1 MFKFCDFA
9 ILFCDSQ
16 VQSCGAE
23 SHPHGVTR
31 CPISPCPH
39 CPSSQKKLCTLCTLK
54 KKNLPPP
61 TLSAEGVVDRAGHY
75 LPSRPTHSAT
85 FPRAPF
91 FTIQKWTPSRKGGG
105 GCIQT
110 EKERPCMCFLF
121 FAHTSGWLFFCG
133 TPIGSGYHRV
143 VVRVQI

>member
-23 SHPHGVTR
+23 PHPHGVTR

-105 GCIQT
+105 GAYKLKKSALVCAF
-110 EKERPCMCFLF
+110 CFLPTHLAGF
-121 FAHTSGWLFFCG
+121 FFVGPPSGQD
-133 TPIGSGYHRV
+133 TIE
-143 VVRVQI
+143 